1 MFSMATRPVFTPRKN
16 SRIGVNEVMIEFPW
30 SPGMAKVQK
39 QKSIKSLH
47 EAAEELNI
55 YPVLEISSKSEI
67 ELGIK
72 LSAFNLMITTKK
84 QGKTFSVETAFQS
97 SKVFE
102 KGGPFVDL
110 LDKTSREAKK
120 DIRLKESGNLVA
132 FSFFGNEYS
141 LQPKTFF
148 YDWIYINA
156 LNQNNDLSDELMR
169 YQGFTDIEFNPKKS
183 INCQA
188 YSAALYS
195 SLRHA
200 GLLSDALASPETFKE
215 ILETEY
221 RDHDAE
227 LKVQGVLV

>member
-1 MFSMATRPVFTPRKN
+1 
-16 SRIGVNEVMIEFPW
+16 MIEFQW

-39 QKSIKSLH
+39 QKSIRSLH
-47 EAAEELNI
+47 EAAEKRNVS
-55 YPVLEISSKSEI
+55 PVLEISSKSE
-67 ELGIK
+67 EALGVK

-84 QGKTFSVETAFQS
+84 QSRTFSVETAFQS
-97 SKVFE
+97 SKIFE
-102 KGGPFVDL
+102 RGGPFIDL

-132 FSFFGNEYS
+132 FSFFGKDYPLN
-141 LQPKTFF
+141 PKTLF
-148 YDWIYINA
+148 YDWLYINA
-156 LNQNNDLSDELMR
+156 LNQNEDLSDELMR
-169 YQGFTDIEFNPKKS
+169 YKGFTDIEFNPKKS

-195 SLRHA
+195 SLRYA
-200 GLLSDALASPETFKE
+200 GILRDALESPEVFKE
-215 ILETEY
+215 ILESEY